1 MAMPGVDAEQMQ
13 LMQSL
18 EAEMMMDMY
27 TRMTSACNAK
37 CIPTKFRDA
46 ELSKA
51 EAVCIDRCVA
61 KYWEIHE
68 RVGKKLQSLGAQQ
81 AGEQPK

>member
-1 MAMPGVDAEQMQ
+1 MALPGMSADQMQ

-27 TRMTSACNAK
+27 TRMTAACNAK
-37 CIPTKFRDA
+37 CIPTKYRDSD
-46 ELSKA
+46 LSKA

-61 KYWEIHE
+61 KYWGIHE
-68 RVGKKLQSLGAQQ
+68 RVGKKLQAIGAQQ
-81 AGEQPK
+81 AEEPPQ